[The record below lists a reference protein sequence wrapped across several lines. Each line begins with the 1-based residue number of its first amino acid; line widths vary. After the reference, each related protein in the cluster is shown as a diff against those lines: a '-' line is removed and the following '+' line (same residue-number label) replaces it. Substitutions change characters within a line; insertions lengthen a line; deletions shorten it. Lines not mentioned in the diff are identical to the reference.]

1 MKHDETS
8 MRHAPANDAGASQH
22 SKGCANVINAVPM
35 QDALGSHIP
44 QLYRF
49 ALARTRD
56 RDWAAE
62 AVQET
67 LLAALENGASFAGR
81 AALRTWLTAI
91 LKHKIIDFQRARQ
104 RSALNLGPATWQASE
119 PVEPPAPRSVWS
131 DPEYALEHKR
141 LMAAFDQAFA
151 ALPEAAARVFHMREV
166 QGRSTAEVSKMLGIS
181 ENNCCVILHRARS
194 ALRGLLDA
202 RGCSPCAY

>member
-1 MKHDETS
+1 MK
-8 MRHAPANDAGASQH
+8 RRA
-22 SKGCANVINAVPM
+22 KGSEPTNNAAQI
-35 QDALGSHIP
+35 QDALGAHIP
-44 QLYRF
+44 HLYRF

-62 AVQET
+62 AVQEA
-67 LLAALENGASFAGR
+67 LLAALEHGASFAGR

-91 LKHKIIDFQRARQ
+91 LKHKIVDFQRAQQ
-104 RSALNLGPATWQASE
+104 RGVNMGLAPDPWNAFDAAE
-119 PVEPPAPRSVWS
+119 RMAPRSVWS

-141 LMAAFDQAFA
+141 LVAAFDQAFA

-166 QGRSTAEVSKMLGIS
+166 LGCSTAEVSRTLGIT

-194 ALRGLLDA
+194 ALRGILDE
-202 RGCSPCAY
+202 RGYSTHA